1 MGGAVLAEEDST
13 ETATG
18 EVITV
23 GSADELQTA
32 LSSESDSYTIKFTSD
47 ITISYIDINKSLT
60 IDLDK
65 HTLDGRI
72 NINNGED
79 VVIKNGTVTSNS
91 SYVIQTNS
99 NTTNVKIEGLSVI
112 GEDKTDAKGV
122 GGIQFNGVGN
132 VDIIDS
138 VIKAGDVYMESGVKN
153 GGPEEGLDFPNS
165 IAGNININIVSSEI
179 ISGGVICENEIT
191 ENKIIMQKQ
200 SGVGISFAVRNSII
214 KIKDTKV
221 YSGNNDIYN
230 SDDAINITGS
240 SSGSEFYIDDSSIT
254 GGDGGIK
261 TPFNFGIGGNAL
273 RVQADVSIEINNST
287 LTGGNGGKSWGGN
300 ALQIQKENTK
310 KISITDSTLLGAAK
324 GKGQGAAIFSSSGNV
339 IDISDSKFISKI
351 SNGYGAIKGQVI
363 ANVSGDIEITGKV
376 DGEFMT
382 IGDAT
387 VQQRTSE
394 NEDFTDAD
402 YSAAASIDWGS
413 YYGTLYYRDLNT
425 AISEAEDY
433 DITIKLVNNSSLD
446 NTEVEIAS
454 NQNITLDLNGFNVN
468 GNVDV
473 HGNLTVKDSTADAE
487 PIVGEDHST
496 VTYKS
501 GKILGNV
508 FVYNNGVFT
517 LESGKIEVSN
527 GKSGLNLESG
537 SKADINGGYIEA
549 QECGVGV
556 FGEMSLTINGGV
568 IKAKDNAALAGN
580 GSKDKGY
587 EGTNVVINGGTL
599 IGNIQSDG
607 YVACGIYQPQDGTL
621 VMNGGT
627 IYANGGV
634 GILTRNGK
642 VTINGGTINTTGNV
656 NGYVGDAKNVV
667 GCKAVIFDQK
677 AHYENGEGYTKAET
691 HINGGTFNSEAEP
704 LEVIKDDIQTP
715 YVFEVT
721 GGKFSSDV
729 SEYVSPG
736 YYFDKI
742 DSTVKKGETNV
753 KDTAQAVTTTV
764 KLEGLEKNLRD
775 QQDKTGYDSSKAD
788 KYEVVVTSPS
798 EEDKK
803 AAEYVKPSGNNVSR
817 EMYDIRVNKISG
829 GTVTEVN
836 LTNQKVT
843 ITLGKA
849 VAENTTPT
857 VIHIG
862 NGVIE
867 GIIGVE
873 VSADRKSITFTASSF
888 STFIVDAQYAYVD
901 AESITDSI
909 NVNFENANVS
919 GTRAE
924 YDIVLNAE
932 SGKTIN
938 EFVSSQFV
946 FDKGGD
952 TVSYEIQPSEFVNMT
967 VNGDK
972 YEFNMDGKSYSS
984 ATGNKIVLGKL
995 IITGTGDYNFTVDT
1009 SGNKDK
1015 IQVHTTKV
1023 SDNIVND
1030 YTAAGSTVKFEGNG
1044 YDNSNDGG
1052 GAKSEASGTLKPAT
1066 KDLTV
1071 NVAFPNAVENKDTK
1085 YQDMK
1090 VKVSGGDLAEPI
1102 EISLGNDYTA
1112 PANTSVAWDDTS
1124 DIKYVV
1130 KVNDTLTENTVYNV
1144 EVSGAGYRTYRYNV
1158 NMGDSNKSINVWNNV
1173 KDVAAS
1179 VEEGK
1184 FETNTTFLAGDIVAD
1199 NTINIYDLSAVVSY
1213 FGTTG
1218 LNASN
1223 YPQYAKYDL
1232 NRDGKID
1239 SKDIAYV
1246 LVSWGN

>member
-1 MGGAVLAEEDST
+1 MGGAVLAEEDSEEEVTENTAVAKIGDAEYSTLAEAIAAVPANGQEPTTIVLQSDAVGGVVVNGNKNIVLDLNNHNYNVKKGVGSSGT
-13 ETATG
+13 ETNG
-18 EVITV
+18 MQLIL
-23 GSADELQTA
+23 GS
-32 LSSESDSYTIKFTSD
+32 K
-47 ITISYIDINKSLT
+47 
-60 IDLDK
+60 
-65 HTLDGRI
+65 
-72 NINNGED
+72 
-79 VVIKNGTVTSNS
+79 VVIKNGSLSASKGSGINFLIKNYSDLTLENVIMDASNVNSKQVGINNCGVLTVNGEETTITAPKNGYAITTGN
-91 SYVIQTNS
+91 YVKDAVVKTVINAGKIDNVYTEGSFWNVDGATNKDDCIVATEINGGEIGKVGIYYWDDTKDLKWS
-99 NTTNVKIEGLSVI
+99 FKISENTTVGTIDDFAASVGTEYYKSLS
-112 GEDKTDAKGV
+112 
-122 GGIQFNGVGN
+122 
-132 VDIIDS
+132 
-138 VIKAGDVYMESGVKN
+138 
-153 GGPEEGLDFPNS
+153 
-165 IAGNININIVSSEI
+165 
-179 ISGGVICENEIT
+179 
-191 ENKIIMQKQ
+191 
-200 SGVGISFAVRNSII
+200 
-214 KIKDTKV
+214 
-221 YSGNNDIYN
+221 
-230 SDDAINITGS
+230 DAIGAA
-240 SSGSEFYIDDSSIT
+240 GSE
-254 GGDGGIK
+254 
-261 TPFNFGIGGNAL
+261 
-273 RVQADVSIEINNST
+273 
-287 LTGGNGGKSWGGN
+287 
-300 ALQIQKENTK
+300 
-310 KISITDSTLLGAAK
+310 
-324 GKGQGAAIFSSSGNV
+324 
-339 IDISDSKFISKI
+339 
-351 SNGYGAIKGQVI
+351 
-363 ANVSGDIEITGKV
+363 
-376 DGEFMT
+376 
-382 IGDAT
+382 
-387 VQQRTSE
+387 
-394 NEDFTDAD
+394 
-402 YSAAASIDWGS
+402 
-413 YYGTLYYRDLNT
+413 
-425 AISEAEDY
+425 EA
-433 DITIKLVNNSSLD
+433 TIKLVNDSSLD
-446 NTEVEIAS
+446 NTEVVIDS
-454 NQNITLDLNGFNVN
+454 DKNITLDLNGYTISDAVIE
-468 GNVDV
+468 VS
-473 HGNLTVKDSTADAE
+473 GNLNVMDST
-487 PIVGEDHST
+487 VGENVPVISNDHKGAE
-496 VTYKS
+496 YNS
-501 GKILGNV
+501 GKISGTIKAFGSSNITISSGTIECSNRTD
-508 FVYNNGVFT
+508 NNDGIAISASK
-517 LESGKIEVSN
+517 EGSN
-527 GKSGLNLESG
+527 IT
-537 SKADINGGYIEA
+537 INGGYIIGIEGA
-549 QECGVGV
+549 LGVRGK
-556 FGEMSLTINGGV
+556 TTAIINGGV
-568 IKAKDNAALAGN
+568 LEGIDNAALAGN
-580 GSKDKGY
+580 GTPGN
-587 EGTNVVINGGTL
+587 EGTNVTINGGTL
-599 IGNIQSDG
+599 IGNIQSNG
-607 YVACGIYQPQDGTL
+607 FVACGIYQPQDGTL

-656 NGYVGDAKNVV
+656 IGKVGDSRVVV
-667 GCKAVIFDQK
+667 GCKAVIFDQSAK
-677 AHYENGEGYTKAET
+677 YPSGESYTNAET

-764 KLEGLEKNLRD
+764 KLEGLEKTLRE

-798 EEDKK
+798 AEDKNV
-803 AAEYVKPSGNNVSR
+803 AEKVEKDENASR

-849 VAENTTPT
+849 IADGTTPT
-857 VIHIG
+857 VHHIDKG
-862 NGVIE
+862 GAQKVEGVK
-867 GIIGVE
+867 
-873 VSADRKSITFTASSF
+873 VSADRKSITFTATSF
-888 STFIVDAQYAYVD
+888 STFIVDAQYANVD
-901 AESITDSI
+901 AGSITGSI

-1009 SGNKDK
+1009 ADKDK

-1030 YTAAGSTVKFEGNG
+1030 YTAAGGTIEFTGNS
-1044 YDNSNDGG
+1044 YNNSNDGN

-1071 NVAFPNAVENKDTK
+1071 NVAFPNTVENKDTK

-1102 EISLGNDYTA
+1102 EISLGNDYIDT
-1112 PANTSVAWDDTS
+1112 ANTSVAWDDTS
-1124 DIKYVV
+1124 DVKYVV

-1199 NTINIYDLSAVVSY
+1199 GKINIYDLSAVVSY

-1218 LNASN
+1218 LSVDNH
-1223 YPQYAKYDL
+1223 PEYAKYDL

-1246 LVSWGN
+1246 LVSWGE